1 MSNHLTWHD
10 SHVRKEDREKLNGH
24 RGFVLWFTGLSGS
37 GKSTL
42 SAALELELH
51 KRGIKTYRLDGD
63 NVRMGLNQN
72 LGFSAEDRAENIRR
86 VGEAAKLMADAGLV
100 TLTAFISPYQQDRE
114 GVKVS
119 LGEDVAEVF
128 VKAPLAVC
136 EERDPKGLYKK
147 ARAGEIRNFT
157 GIDDPYEEPEAPDLT
172 LDTGKDSIQ
181 KNVSVLITYL
191 QEKGVISTEANIR

>member
-1 MSNHLTWHD
+1 MSSHLTWHD

-51 KRGIKTYRLDGD
+51 QQGVRTYRLDGD

-72 LGFSAEDRAENIRR
+72 LGFSAADRAENIRR

-100 TLTAFISPYQQDRE
+100 TLTAFISPYEKDRE
-114 GVKVS
+114 GVKAS

-147 ARAGEIRNFT
+147 ARTGEIRNFT
-157 GIDDPYEEPEAPDLT
+157 GIDDPYEEPEAPELT
-172 LDTGKDSIQ
+172 LDTGKDSIE
-181 KNVSVLITYL
+181 KNVSLLITYL
-191 QEKGVISTEANIR
+191 QEKGVISSEANNR